1 MHPRVRYD
9 LGMSSYV
16 NRLAVIDRHERRR
29 RQLAAQLEAVDA
41 KRHAA
46 IVDALDNGETLTAIA
61 AVLDVSRQAL
71 TRYLARRENH
81 GTA

>member
-1 MHPRVRYD
+1 
-9 LGMSSYV
+9 MSSYV

-71 TRYLARRENH
+71 TRYLERRGNH